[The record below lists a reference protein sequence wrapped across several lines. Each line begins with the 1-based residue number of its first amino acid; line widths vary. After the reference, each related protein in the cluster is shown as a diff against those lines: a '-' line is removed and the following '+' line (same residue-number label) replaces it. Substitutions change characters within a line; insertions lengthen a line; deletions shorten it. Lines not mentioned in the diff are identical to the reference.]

1 MKSLGKL
8 VYSPRTHLASNERW
22 LVLMCDDQLSAY
34 YRELYAKEHKALNTD
49 RSTKLTRPV
58 WGAHI
63 SIIRGERIAQ
73 KSGGSISPAVTP
85 WGKDANKLVEFEY
98 EPGVMDNGEYFWLK
112 VTCPTLAELRVSY
125 GLTPEPK
132 FGFHLTIGRTTL

>member
-63 SIIRGERIAQ
+63 SVIRGEKLDQ
-73 KSGGSISPAVTP
+73 KI
-85 WGKDANKLVEFEY
+85 WGKNANKFVDFEY

-112 VTCPTLAELRVSY
+112 VVCPALSELRVDY
-125 GLTPEPK
+125 GLSPEPR